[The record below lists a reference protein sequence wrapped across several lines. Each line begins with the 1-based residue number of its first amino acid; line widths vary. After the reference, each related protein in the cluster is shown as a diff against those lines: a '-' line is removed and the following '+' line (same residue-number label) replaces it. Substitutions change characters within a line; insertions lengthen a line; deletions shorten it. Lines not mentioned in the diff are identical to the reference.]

1 MLFLFYFYYC
11 IVIVFFTIY
20 ILEENRFESY
30 LNARKEQAKK
40 LVDKINLPLCS
51 SSINC
56 STVRMVIFIFH

>member
-11 IVIVFFTIY
+11 Y
-20 ILEENRFESY
+20 CLLLSILEENRFESY

-56 STVRMVIFIFH
+56 STVRMVIFIIH

>member
-1 MLFLFYFYYC
+1 MLSLFYFYYC
-11 IVIVFFTIY
+11 Y
-20 ILEENRFESY
+20 CLLLSILEENRFESY

-56 STVRMVIFIFH
+56 STVRMAIFIIH